1 MGDFDQ
7 QLIERCGEAVKKHSG
22 KCGFILLLVKS
33 KEDPQMLAATNLVTE
48 VALKTLSSG
57 FSYLQ
62 QLDVDVRAVVDKMR
76 SEGGVDGRS
85 LGDGN

>member
-1 MGDFDQ
+1 
-7 QLIERCGEAVKKHSG
+7 
-22 KCGFILLLVKS
+22 
-33 KEDPQMLAATNLVTE
+33 MLAATNLVTE